1 MGLKESVYMSGIFK
15 FRRGTAEELAD
26 VVLAIGEPAF
36 EINTYRLKIG
46 DGENAYKYLPY
57 ISDYDDLKSK
67 VEFILNNDQL
77 QQETIDTLVEIQTIL
92 NSDNN
97 LQAIMD
103 NINKIGNIPEGKTL
117 ISMLEDLDIKLEQ
130 NDEDLKNE
138 LNASVETKAEQIQL
152 NQVESRVK
160 IIEDLDVASK
170 VYVDGKETALASA
183 LAAQAQEAEEAN
195 QEILAEAKAYT
206 DQVKD
211 IILEANLTETI
222 ESLQDIQEWL
232 DNNGSEVEGLL
243 SSIGNLEQ
251 TINSKANTTDVYTR
265 TQADNR
271 FLKSSNIADWAK
283 QNQKPS
289 YSLSEIQISDEE
301 LETFR
306 GEAGPQGP
314 QGPKGEKG
322 DTGERGPQGIQG
334 PTGIQGAQG
343 PKGADGTMTFSD
355 LTEEQRESLRGPKGK
370 PGQNGTNGIS
380 IEHAWNGTVLS
391 ITSASGTSSANLK
404 GEQGPQGPQGEQGP
418 QGPKGADGVMTFEDL
433 TDEQKAS
440 LKGDK
445 GDPGVQGPKGEAGEQ
460 GPQGS
465 AGAQG
470 KSAYEIAK
478 DCGFIGSESE
488 WLESLKD
495 QYKMI
500 PINKIL
506 DVFLSYLNSQYE
518 CEDGTIITPALVY
531 SSIKEEGY
539 KVDEDNNSIGDK
551 INNAGRNNG
560 MCFDDTDRVSRY
572 KLNNLYG
579 QPINCST
586 LTNLVVMGI
595 PYEKSKYA
603 KNWARTNYKV
613 TFNDDDTDKI
623 KVDYNFNLFG
633 KDRAIYSGN
642 YNSGFISQGQLALCR
657 ELGIEIPALSL
668 EWYPKTAENLSEQS
682 WYSLIAPCS
691 DLREAQ
697 PGDLIFWNT
706 KGDERADPRDVSHV
720 ILMLAR
726 ISYNSNNPDQP
737 LFLYAEATSAA
748 KKGGGVQF
756 SYYMYDTNSGISG
769 GKQHKIPKYIC
780 RPKYDYTISYQDVFT
795 TLPEK
800 TEVSE
805 DETDQYCIITK
816 NTAKNKIEINIRNIK
831 QKKNKDQAQVYTLE
845 FDWTPEQEDSYL
857 SFQYKDGEDEDGNP
871 KYAEG
876 FRYYI
881 PNCVSDT
888 RYSNIKI
895 PVAVNAYLSTSK
907 EDEKG
912 YIGQTIRV
920 QERIPDGTTSKALK
934 VPNFNDQKGNS
945 TLKVYK
951 GIKLN

>member
-1 MGLKESVYMSGIFK
+1 MSLKESVYMSGIFK

-26 VVLAIGEPAF
+26 VILAIGEPAF

-77 QQETIDTLVEIQTIL
+77 QKETIDALVEIQTIL

-130 NDEDLKNE
+130 NDKDLKNE
-138 LNASVETKAEQIQL
+138 LNTSIETKAEQIQL
-152 NQVESRVK
+152 NQVENRVK
-160 IIEDLDVASK
+160 TIEDLDVASK
-170 VYVDGKETALASA
+170 IYVDGKETALVSA

-206 DQVKD
+206 DQIKD

-232 DNNGSEVEGLL
+232 DNNGNEVESLL
-243 SSIGNLEQ
+243 SGMENLEQ

-283 QNQKPS
+283 QSQKPT

-301 LETFR
+301 LESFK
-306 GEAGPQGP
+306 GEVGPQGP

-334 PTGIQGAQG
+334 PTGLQGPQG

-355 LTEEQRESLRGPKGK
+355 LTEEQRESLRGPKGDK
-370 PGQNGTNGIS
+370 GQDGSNGVS
-380 IEHAWNGTVLS
+380 VSHSWSGTVLS
-391 ITSASGTSSANLK
+391 ITSESGTSSADLK
-404 GEQGPQGPQGEQGP
+404 GDTGSQGPQGN
-418 QGPKGADGVMTFEDL
+418 T
-433 TDEQKAS
+433 
-440 LKGDK
+440 
-445 GDPGVQGPKGEAGEQ
+445 
-460 GPQGS
+460 
-465 AGAQG
+465 GAQG

-478 DCGFIGSESE
+478 DYGFTGSESE
-488 WLESLKD
+488 WLESLKI
-495 QYKMI
+495 QYKMV

-518 CEDGTIITPALVY
+518 CDDGTIISPALVY
-531 SSIKEEGY
+531 SSINSAGY
-539 KVDEDNNSIGDK
+539 KVDKSNNTIGDQ
-551 INNAGRNNG
+551 IEEAGRKNG
-560 MCFDDTDRVSRY
+560 MCFDDLNRVSRY
-572 KLNNLYG
+572 KIGSYYG

-595 PYEKSKYA
+595 PYEKSKYS
-603 KNWARTNYKV
+603 KNWSRSNYKI
-613 TFNDDDTDKI
+613 TLNEEDANSNNKI
-623 KVDYNFNLFG
+623 KVDYNFNIFG
-633 KDRAIYSGN
+633 KDRDIYSGN
-642 YNSGFISQGQLALCR
+642 YNSGFITQRQLALCR
-657 ELGIEIPALSL
+657 ELGIEIPALHMD
-668 EWYPKTAENLSEQS
+668 WQPKTAENLSEQS
-682 WYSLIAPCS
+682 WYNLIAPCS

-706 KGDERADPRDVSHV
+706 KGDERANPRDVSHV

-726 ISYNSNNPDQP
+726 ISYDSGNPEQP
-737 LFLYAEATSAA
+737 LFLFAEATSAS
-748 KKGGGVQF
+748 KEGGGVQL
-756 SYYMYDTNSGISG
+756 SYYIYDTSTSGSG
-769 GKQHKIPKYIC
+769 CKQHKVPKYIC
-780 RPKYDYTISYQDVFT
+780 RPKYEYITPYQDVSM
-795 TLPEK
+795 TLPVR
-800 TEVSE
+800 TEVTESE
-805 DETDQYCIITK
+805 ADQYCIITN
-816 NTAKNKIEINIRNIK
+816 NTEKNKIEINIRNVK
-831 QKKNKDQAQVYTLE
+831 QKNNKDQTQVYTLE
-845 FDWTPEQEDSYL
+845 FDWTPEQKDSYL
-857 SFQYKDGEDEDGNP
+857 SFQYKDGENEDGSP
-871 KYAEG
+871 KYKEG
-876 FRYYI
+876 FRYYAPKCE
-881 PNCVSDT
+881 PNT

-912 YIGQTIRV
+912 YVGQTIRI

-934 VPNFNDQKGNS
+934 VPNFNNQDNNS

>member
-1 MGLKESVYMSGIFK
+1 MSLKESVYMSGIFK
-15 FRRGTAEELAD
+15 FRRGTVEELAD

-46 DGENAYKYLPY
+46 DGENTYKYLPY

-67 VEFILNNDQL
+67 VEFVLNNDQL
-77 QQETIDTLVEIQTIL
+77 QEETIEALLEIQTIL

-130 NDEDLKNE
+130 NDENLKNE
-138 LNASVETKAEQIQL
+138 LNASIETKAEQIQL
-152 NQVESRVK
+152 NQIENRIK

-170 VYVDGKETALASA
+170 VYVDGKETVFENA

-243 SSIGNLEQ
+243 NSMGNLEHA
-251 TINSKANTTDVYTR
+251 INSKANTTDVYTR

-283 QNQKPS
+283 QSQKPT

-301 LETFR
+301 LEAFK
-306 GEAGPQGP
+306 GEVGPQGP

-334 PTGIQGAQG
+334 PTGLQGPQGLQG
-343 PKGADGTMTFSD
+343 PKGADGTMTFED
-355 LTEEQRESLRGPKGK
+355 LTQEQKDSLKGEK
-370 PGQNGTNGIS
+370 GDAGQNGIS
-380 IEHAWNGTVLS
+380 IEHTWDGTVLS

-404 GEQGPQGPQGEQGP
+404 GDTGLQGP
-418 QGPKGADGVMTFEDL
+418 QGPKG
-433 TDEQKAS
+433 
-440 LKGDK
+440 
-445 GDPGVQGPKGEAGEQ
+445 EQ
-460 GPQGS
+460 GSQGDT
-465 AGAQG
+465 GAQG

-478 DCGFIGSESE
+478 DYGFIGSENE
-488 WLESLKD
+488 WLESLRV
-495 QYKMI
+495 QYKMV

-518 CEDGTIITPALVY
+518 YDDGTIISPALVY
-531 SSIKEEGY
+531 SSINSDGY
-539 KVDEDNNSIGDK
+539 KVDKSNNTIGDK
-551 INNAGRNNG
+551 VETAGRKNG
-560 MCFDDTDRVSRY
+560 MCFDDLNQVSRY
-572 KLNNLYG
+572 KIGDYYG

-586 LTNLVVMGI
+586 LTNLVIMGI
-595 PYEKSKYA
+595 PYEKSKYS
-603 KNWARTNYKV
+603 KNWSRSNYKV
-613 TFNDDDTDKI
+613 TLNEEDANTNNKI
-623 KVDYNFNLFG
+623 KVDYNFNIFG

-642 YNSGFISQGQLALCR
+642 YNSGFITQRQLALCR
-657 ELGIEIPALSL
+657 ELGIEIPALHM
-668 EWYPKTAENLSEQS
+668 EWQPKTAENLSEQS

-706 KGDERADPRDVSHV
+706 KGEERANPRDVSHV

-726 ISYNSNNPDQP
+726 ISYDSNNSEQP
-737 LFLYAEATSAA
+737 LFLFAEATSAS
-748 KKGGGVQF
+748 KKGGGVQL
-756 SYYMYDTNSGISG
+756 SYYIYDTSTDGAGS
-769 GKQHKIPKYIC
+769 KQHKIPKYIC
-780 RPKYDYTISYQDVFT
+780 RPKYDYIIPYQDVST
-795 TLPEK
+795 ALPVK

-805 DETDQYCIITK
+805 SETDQYCIITN
-816 NTAKNKIEINIRNIK
+816 NTEKNKIEINIRNIK
-831 QKKNKDQAQVYTLE
+831 QKNNKDQAQVYTLE
-845 FDWTPEQEDSYL
+845 FDWTPEQKDSYL
-857 SFQYKDGEDEDGNP
+857 SFQYKDGEDKDGNP
-871 KYAEG
+871 EYKEG
-876 FRYYI
+876 FRYYTPKCE
-881 PNCVSDT
+881 PNT

-912 YIGQTIRV
+912 YVGQIIRV

-934 VPNFNDQKGNS
+934 IPNFNNQDNNS